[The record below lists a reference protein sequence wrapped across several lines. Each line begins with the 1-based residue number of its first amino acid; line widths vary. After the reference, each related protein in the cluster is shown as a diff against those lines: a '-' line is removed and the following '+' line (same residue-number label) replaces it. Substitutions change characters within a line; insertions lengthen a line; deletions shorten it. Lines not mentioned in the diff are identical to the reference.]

1 MLILSEILDR
11 IHLRRSVG
19 VTPAALLPQG
29 SSQQLAETQQDP
41 PRPAAA
47 NKFPRRARISR
58 EFRLTCQ
65 AKMVTLYYNVYN
77 RFIMSTAI
85 SVRLPEPLARQLT
98 GVAKET
104 ERSRAYNVQKALEI
118 YMAEHADLQ
127 IAADR
132 LHDHTDAVIS
142 SKTLRSTLGL

>member
-1 MLILSEILDR
+1 M
-11 IHLRRSVG
+11 
-19 VTPAALLPQG
+19 
-29 SSQQLAETQQDP
+29 
-41 PRPAAA
+41 
-47 NKFPRRARISR
+47 
-58 EFRLTCQ
+58 
-65 AKMVTLYYNVYN
+65 YYNVYK

-104 ERSRAYNVQKALEI
+104 ERSRAYHVQKALEI
-118 YMAEHADLQ
+118 YIAEHADLQ

-132 LHDHTDAVIS
+132 LRDHTDAVIS